1 MVPGVFGLPLMVSV
15 LAGLLP
21 GMQRLVFAVTDNT
34 PVVKVKPTDS
44 RIVVLNCPEVIV
56 VPAGLV
62 HV

>member
-1 MVPGVFGLPLMVSV
+1 MVPGVFGLPLMVTV
-15 LAGLLP
+15 LTGLLP

-34 PVVKVKPTDS
+34 PVVKLEPTDN

-56 VPAGLV
+56 VPAGLA